1 MAPFLFQQGSSF
13 HLNYA
18 KRLST
23 LLKMKL
29 PGLALSDSGSPPLKT
44 TLRLFLL
51 LLLPLVAA
59 CQPRP
64 TGTAITNVTLIDA
77 VNGVR
82 RHQTV
87 VFDGDQI
94 TAVTSSDTA
103 PAAQRT
109 IDGSGKFVIPGL
121 WDFHVH
127 LTFDDNFTDTMPALF
142 LSYGITSVRDTGGLI
157 HKMLPVVEK
166 MRSKDAVAPRVFFSG
181 PLLDGDFVVYDG
193 TSRPEIGIRNTT
205 PDEARA
211 AIQELAAQGVDFIKI
226 YEMVSPAV
234 FDAMVETANE
244 LSLPIDSHVPLS
256 MRARVAGPFVDSI
269 EHLRNIEMDC
279 ASNAAELHETR
290 LERLENPDGIPGAEL
305 RSSLHSLQRLPAIG
319 AYDEEQCDQTLA
331 ALRSTMQVP
340 TLRLGAFSL
349 APSFQRD
356 DWETALSRVPPKVR
370 EEWRA
375 SANDMAENPVQE
387 YIDFGKWAVFLTGRM
402 HSQGIPVGAGTD
414 TPILLAIPGYSLH
427 SELEY
432 LVRAG
437 LSPLE
442 ALRSATVRPAEFF
455 ALQDEMG
462 TIDPGKKADLV
473 LLDANPLQEIA
484 NTRKISGVVTKGV
497 FYDRD
502 ALLARADMK

>member
-1 MAPFLFQQGSSF
+1 
-13 HLNYA
+13 LN
-18 KRLST
+18 T
-23 LLKMKL
+23 
-29 PGLALSDSGSPPLKT
+29 AL
-44 TLRLFLL
+44 RIFLL
-51 LLLPLVAA
+51 LLLSLVAA

-82 RHQTV
+82 RNQTV

-103 PAAQRT
+103 PAARRT
-109 IDGSGKFVIPGL
+109 IDGTGKFVIPGL

-127 LTFDDNFTDTMPALF
+127 LTFDGNFTDSMPALF
-142 LSYGITSVRDTGGLI
+142 LSYGITSVRDTGGLM

-193 TSRPEIGIRNTT
+193 ESRPEIGIRNAT

-211 AIQELAAQGVDFIKI
+211 AITELAAQGVDFIKI

-244 LSLPIDSHVPLS
+244 LGLPIDSHVPLS
-256 MRARVAGPFVDSI
+256 MRARMAGPSVDSI

-279 ASNAAELHETR
+279 AGNAAELHETR
-290 LERLENPDGIPGAEL
+290 LELLGNPNGVPGAEL
-305 RSSLHSLQRLPAIG
+305 RSSLHTLQRMPAIG
-319 AYDEEQCDQTLA
+319 AYDEAECDQTLA
-331 ALRSTMQVP
+331 ALGSTMQVP
-340 TLRLGAFSL
+340 TLRLNAFSL
-349 APSFQRD
+349 APPYRRD
-356 DWETALSRVPPKVR
+356 DWEAALSRIPAKVR
-370 EEWRA
+370 EEWQA
-375 SANDMAENPVQE
+375 SAVDIAENPVQD
-387 YIDFGKWAVFLTGRM
+387 YIDFGEWSMFLTGRM

-432 LVRAG
+432 LVSAG

-442 ALRSATVRPAEFF
+442 ALASATVRPAEFF

-473 LLDANPLQEIA
+473 LLDADPLQEIG
-484 NTRKISGVVTKGV
+484 NTRRISGVVSKGV
-497 FYDRD
+497 FYDRE
-502 ALLARADMK
+502 ALLARADTK